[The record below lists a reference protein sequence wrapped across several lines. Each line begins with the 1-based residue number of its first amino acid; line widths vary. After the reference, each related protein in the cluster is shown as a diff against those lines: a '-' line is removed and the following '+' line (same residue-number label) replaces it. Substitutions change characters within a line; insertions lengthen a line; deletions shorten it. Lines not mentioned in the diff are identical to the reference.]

1 MIIRAFLPVQLV
13 GVPDKVSTK
22 VSQFTPSTH
31 VLSSV
36 EPPPAAVPAQ
46 LTVGPVG
53 LSVPALGVAERKPVA
68 RNANAIRKTPITK
81 KSAPKVA
88 RAVTEEEILFIG
100 RPFDKYFGLRIV
112 EMADCGCLK
121 SAARAT
127 KVAVY
132 SSFI

>member
-1 MIIRAFLPVQLV
+1 MTIRAFLPVQLV

-53 LSVPALGVAERKPVA
+53 SSVPALGVAERKPVA
-68 RNANAIRKTPITK
+68 KKANASRKTPITK
-81 KSAPKVA
+81 KSAPIVA
-88 RAVTEEEILFIG
+88 RAVMEEEIFFIG
-100 RPFDKYFGLRIV
+100 KASIN
-112 EMADCGCLK
+112 CLP
-121 SAARAT
+121 
-127 KVAVY
+127 
-132 SSFI
+132 